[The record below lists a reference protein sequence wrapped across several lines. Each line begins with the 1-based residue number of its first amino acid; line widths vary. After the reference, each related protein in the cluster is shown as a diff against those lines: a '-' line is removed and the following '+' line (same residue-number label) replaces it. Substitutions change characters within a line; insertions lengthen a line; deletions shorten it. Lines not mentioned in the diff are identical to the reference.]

1 MKYLILGPGALA
13 FYTLLG
19 YMVKN
24 HEMLEEV
31 EEISGASSGALLGF
45 LLLSNKTPKEIFDL
59 TINMD
64 LKEIIKVDLKS
75 FISSFGFIGHD
86 LIKEKMKEV
95 WGGNPTFKELPKKFY
110 VSAFCINT
118 LEVEYFSSDTHPDMH
133 VVDAVCASISIPMM
147 FSTYEYNGKKY
158 VDGAMNEVMPVL
170 PFLNKNFNDVLL
182 LHIDMNVKM
191 PVDLTNLFSYLRCV
205 FLAGM
210 KNRHMYPVPIIRFD
224 VSHINI
230 IDLYGPIEDRLRL
243 FMIGYTK

>member
-1 MKYLILGPGALA
+1 
-13 FYTLLG
+13 
-19 YMVKN
+19 MVN
-24 HEMLEEV
+24 HADMLDEV

-45 LLLSNKTPKEIFDL
+45 LLLSNKSPKEIFDL

-95 WGGNPTFKELPKKFY
+95 WGGDPTFKELPKKFH
-110 VSAFCINT
+110 VSAYCINT

-133 VVDAVCASISIPMM
+133 VIDAICASISIPVM

-158 VDGAMNEVMPVL
+158 VDGAMNEVMPVF

-182 LHIDMNVKM
+182 LHIDIDTH
-191 PVDLTNLFSYLRCV
+191 PPADLTSLFSYLRCV
-205 FLAGM
+205 FLTGM
-210 KNRHMYPVPIIRFD
+210 KHRHVYPVPIIRFN
-224 VSHINI
+224 VTNINI